1 MKKYLLYTLCAI
13 ALVACQKEV
22 KNEQPVADGA
32 PATFNVFS
40 PETKTTIDG
49 LSVKWAEGD
58 KIRVYGHN
66 TATGTY
72 TDNGTYTL
80 SSGAGTSAGVFT
92 KDNDEALTGTYD
104 AYYAVYPGN
113 LTATVNGSTIVLP
126 RLNSS
131 PNHLRMQNPQAGQV
145 DPNLAI
151 MTAKFDG
158 SKLVFRHG
166 VGYIKVTI
174 PTAGVTKV
182 DINLNNSTACLADT
196 PTYNVDSGALTTTV
210 NSAKNVTSAE
220 GSFAQG
226 QSYYFAAVPRGSS
239 YKVGDVIVTFTG
251 GGTVST
257 SHFSGKDIEVGKVFD
272 LGTPAIKTGPYFVA
286 DDVEIG
292 AVETGGSITYIVNN
306 TVTGGVVTSSILPGA
321 TISNLNLGT
330 PTAGT
335 LSFTCDKNE
344 DTSNDKTATVRLTY
358 TYNTSETVTKD
369 VIITQIKAGVAVL
382 TPIASTKTWDAAHN
396 WSPLATAKGTSTLSE
411 TFIDDNLQYV
421 CSGKIKFNAAYLR
434 FDGTGSAS
442 EKCVQFKIGGPG
454 TLTVNAKSAKDTAT
468 DRTVKIAQNGTVN
481 TTNVFTVPS
490 GSDSSESHDW
500 TITTASSG
508 DVISVFSGNS
518 GINVYSITWT
528 PAE

>member
-1 MKKYLLYTLCAI
+1 MKKFLLYSICAI
-13 ALVACQKEV
+13 ALVACKKEV
-22 KNEQPVADGA
+22 KNEQPVAGGA
-32 PATFNVFS
+32 PASFNVFS
-40 PETKTTIDG
+40 PDTKTTIDG
-49 LSVKWAEGD
+49 LSVKWATGD
-58 KIRVYGHN
+58 KIRVYAHN
-66 TATGTY
+66 TSTDAY
-72 TDNGTYTL
+72 DNGTYTI
-80 SSGAGTSAGVFT
+80 SSGMGTSSGVFT
-92 KDNDEALTGTYD
+92 KDSGEELTGTYD
-104 AYYAVYPGN
+104 AYYAVYPGG
-113 LTATVNGSTIVLP
+113 LTPTVNGTTIAFSK
-126 RLNSS
+126 LNSS
-131 PNHLRMQNPQAGQV
+131 PYHLRNQNPSSGSF

-151 MTAKFDG
+151 MTAKFEG
-158 SKLVFRHG
+158 GKFSFRHG
-166 VGYIKVTI
+166 VGFIKVTI
-174 PTAGVTKV
+174 PTAGITKV
-182 DINLNNSTACLADT
+182 TIDFENECLAER
-196 PTYNVDSGALTTTV
+196 PTYDASAGTISATNDKSITVMSREGTFTQGA
-210 NSAKNVTSAE
+210 
-220 GSFAQG
+220 
-226 QSYYFAAVPRGSS
+226 SYYFAAIPRGDS
-239 YKVGDVIVTFTG
+239 YSIGTTTVTFTG
-251 GGTVST
+251 GSTVT
-257 SHFSGKDIEVGKVFD
+257 TNHFSGKKIVVGEVFD

-330 PTAGT
+330 PTAGA

-454 TLTVNAKSAKDTAT
+454 TLTVNAKSANDTAT

-481 TTNVFTVPS
+481 TTNVFTVPR
-490 GSDSSESHDW
+490 GSDSSESHVW